1 MSVIKT
7 SVKYFFKTDW
17 SKWIIILFVFIS
29 ILSLGTYRDT
39 SDFLTALLS
48 SYSNFNFIACIFLLF
63 GVNTLYL
70 HKLFFNNDNYIFRL
84 KDKLKYI
91 KYWSLTNIIINF
103 IYYFVLLLFVIAF
116 GLFRVK
122 GGIDLNII
130 FNYGIPGWLYF
141 LYHYFK
147 VFIILILFINIS
159 KYIILLFKRNIS
171 LIFYFFI
178 FLFIVTY
185 KLSIDWTPNTIY
197 GFNVLFPYYFALLNF
212 GSLEVDIAYL
222 LGELSILY
230 CLNIILKNIY
240 LYLTDIKFPLF
251 GLKFLKLE
259 WWNFF
264 KDNIKYFIIFFAIE
278 FFMILTYSLLTID
291 NNVMDFTLNL
301 IKVEKDSLIILN
313 KLFCIIFIIFIS
325 LLNFKYIY
333 GYGKAYLAL
342 RTNNKK
348 IISTVIASL
357 TCNLIFINLILFCL
371 GTIISFMMSLDISI
385 NFNTLINILLLEINI
400 SLLLNFMFYKK
411 YQLLV
416 VLILILI
423 IFYLLSFNIL
433 IINVLIFLIL
443 LLCSVK
449 LLKIKEM

>member
-348 IISTVIASL
+348 IISTAIASL

-433 IINVLIFLIL
+433 TINVFIFLLL
-443 LLCSVK
+443 LLCSAK

>member
-147 VFIILILFINIS
+147 VFIILMIIINIS

-185 KLSIDWTPNTIY
+185 KLSIDWNPNTIY

-212 GSLEVDIAYL
+212 GTLDIDIAYL

-278 FFMILTYSLLTID
+278 IFMILTYSLLTID

-357 TCNLIFINLILFCL
+357 ICNLFFINLCLAIL
-371 GTIISFMMSLDISI
+371 GIGISLIRGLSMNF
-385 NFNTLINILLLEINI
+385 NFNTLISTLFLEMNIC
-400 SLLLNFMFYKK
+400 LLLNFMFYKK

-416 VLILILI
+416 VLIFILI

-443 LLCSVK
+443 LLCSAK

>member
-278 FFMILTYSLLTID
+278 SFMILTYSLLTID